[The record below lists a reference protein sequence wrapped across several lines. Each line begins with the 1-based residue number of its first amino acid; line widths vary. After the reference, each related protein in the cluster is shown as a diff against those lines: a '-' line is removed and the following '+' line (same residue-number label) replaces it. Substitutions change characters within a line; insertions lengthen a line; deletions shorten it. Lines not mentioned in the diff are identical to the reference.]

1 MDKEDVIHIYDGK
14 LLSHKKNEILPMGT
28 TRMDFEMIRL
38 SEIIQ
43 KEKDKYCMIP
53 LICEI

>member
-1 MDKEDVIHIYDGK
+1 MDKDDVIHIYYGI
-14 LLSHKKNEILPMGT
+14 LLSHKKNEIIPMGIT
-28 TRMDFEMIRL
+28 WMDFEMIRL

-53 LICEI
+53 LICGI

>member
-1 MDKEDVIHIYDGK
+1 MIHIYDGK